1 MSSMGSKN
9 MPHVTESEI
18 SLAVTF
24 ANEICTNG
32 WIKMIS
38 RQLHWFNGFYY
49 ESVDRKALEVRVVN
63 WIIATHQ
70 QNYSARLAKECAYI
84 LTYRQY
90 VEEKPAEDSGYLCFY
105 NGIIHLPS
113 EQTFGAQSFLYWKNP
128 VTYRILAQV
137 PLFPLCDH
145 TTSTPY
151 MDEFLKATSNGNG
164 LIVKRIWEMIGY
176 LLSPHVKAK
185 VFFLFQGVPDSG
197 KSVLGKLISSFFE
210 DSRIRY
216 LDIDQLSKRN
226 ATSALMNTCLNIS
239 MDLPNKEFSP
249 LAIRNLKLMTGNDDV
264 EVEFRPGIYSKY
276 YGRCKFLFATN
287 HPIKLKGMD
296 KGFTS
301 RIICIP
307 FKNAIPKERQNREL
321 LEHLLLEKDA
331 IVIKALQAYSVLV
344 RNNYTFSG
352 TGECEFD
359 PVVRYLPTD
368 TENRND
374 IVCEFVEK
382 YCELVPVTMQG
393 NGTYTEILY
402 RAYLRFCEEN
412 CYTPINTVQGF
423 AQSLMRNY
431 KDSLMKTRWREGNEN
446 KNGFKGILLNPME
459 FDT

>member
-1 MSSMGSKN
+1 MDSKN
-9 MPHVTESEI
+9 MPHVAESEI

-32 WIKMIS
+32 WIKMINK
-38 RQLHWFNGFYY
+38 QLHWFNGFYY
-49 ESVDRKALEVRVVN
+49 ECVDRKALEVRVLN
-63 WIIATHQ
+63 WIIATHR
-70 QNYSARLAKECAYI
+70 QNYSARIAKECAYI

-90 VEEKPAEDSGYLCFY
+90 AEEKPAEDSGYLCFY

-113 EQTFGAQSFLYWKNP
+113 EQTFGTEGFPYWNNP

-137 PLFPLCDH
+137 PLFPIYNR

-151 MDEFLKATSNGNG
+151 MDAFLKDISNNDC
-164 LIVKRIWEMIGY
+164 LIVKRIWEMVGY
-176 LLSPHVKAK
+176 LLSPDVKAK
-185 VFFLFQGVPDSG
+185 VLFLLQGASDSG

-216 LDIDQLSKRN
+216 LDIDQLGKRN
-226 ATSALMNTCLNIS
+226 ATSALMNTCLNVS
-239 MDLPNKEFSP
+239 MDLPNKELSP
-249 LAIRNLKLMTGNDDV
+249 LAVRNLKLMTGNDDV

-331 IVIKALQAYSVLV
+331 IVIKALQAYSVLT

-368 TENRND
+368 AENRND

-382 YCELVPVTMQG
+382 NCDLVPVTTQG
-393 NGTYTEILY
+393 NGIYTETLY
-402 RAYLRFCEEN
+402 RVYLRFCEEN

-431 KDSLMKTRWREGNEN
+431 KDSLIKTRWREGNEN
-446 KNGFKGILLNPME
+446 KNGFKGIILHPME
-459 FDT
+459 FDI